1 MTYHYSDP
9 FCSECDFTIESGW
22 SIRERCCNC
31 ICIDCATVFSIE
43 GFSDE
48 YDEIAG
54 EVGHLYQS
62 IIRSQKN
69 RKKHQHKPTKFD
81 TGISVIREI
90 SDEKIILDSRRK
102 FTIKKSTFR
111 LEDIACPSCHK
122 LGDLQVSLQ
131 VGDNCPQCKIGMMK
145 MLDWQ
150 LSG

>member
-1 MTYHYSDP
+1 MTHQYSDP
-9 FCSECDFTIESGW
+9 FCSECNFTMESGW
-22 SIRERCCNC
+22 FTRGRYWNC
-31 ICIDCATVFSIE
+31 ICINCTSIFSIE

-54 EVGHLYQS
+54 EVGHLYQY

-90 SDEKIILDSRRK
+90 SDEEIILDSRRK
-102 FTIKKSTFR
+102 FTLKKSTFR

-122 LGDLQVSLQ
+122 LGDLQISLR